1 MYNCS
6 KGFTNQVQHLLKNHT
21 DYQEFAVAAFCKGNR
36 RCQTSGPAMCFAGL
50 SGASWT
56 ECPSASASVLSWG
69 RTPRW
74 SQVRLLH
81 CRTTYTYFRDGV
93 VLSLPDPFGL
103 VIDGGQVMAA
113 PLHRQ
118 HGGFLR
124 THDELTQAKEL
135 LETLSDFQEVIKA
148 LQDLTLILIGVR
160 RVFDWEVWQYPAMKG
175 GAGFR
180 FCRRKLPSLGDRYH
194 QDNRRG
200 VGGHARARSLQ
211 RIQIRCS
218 FAANGGDAAPVFGAR
233 FSKRGPSA
241 YYVHTSVAK
250 LVQTDMRQ
258 NMDVNMLKVLMFYPY
273 NRDSWG
279 VGSVQG
285 IRRKIRN

>member
-1 MYNCS
+1 MGERYN
-6 KGFTNQVQHLLKNHT
+6 K
-21 DYQEFAVAAFCKGNR
+21 
-36 RCQTSGPAMCFAGL
+36 
-50 SGASWT
+50 
-56 ECPSASASVLSWG
+56 
-69 RTPRW
+69 
-74 SQVRLLH
+74 
-81 CRTTYTYFRDGV
+81 
-93 VLSLPDPFGL
+93 
-103 VIDGGQVMAA
+103 
-113 PLHRQ
+113 LHRAPVYVPRLHLQ
-118 HGGFLR
+118 ARHR
-124 THDELTQAKEL
+124 TLHATDDELTQAKEL

-241 YYVHTSVAK
+241 YYVHTSVVGEVGA
-250 LVQTDMRQ
+250 
-258 NMDVNMLKVLMFYPY
+258 
-273 NRDSWG
+273 NRHASKHG
-279 VGSVQG
+279 C
-285 IRRKIRN
+285 